1 MKTMVLVLA
10 LLAGAP
16 AWAQAPEW
24 VKATVVRS
32 EPARKL
38 VTLDHEAI
46 KSLPMEAMTMPFKVK
61 DAALLAKVK
70 AGDKVRFRVALQDG
84 EPVVTAIEAAP

>member
-1 MKTMVLVLA
+1 MKTLLLA
-10 LLAGAP
+10 LAMLAGAP
-16 AWAQAPEW
+16 AWAQTEW
-24 VKATVVRS
+24 VRATVVRS

-70 AGDKVRFRVALQDG
+70 AGDKVRFRVAMQDG